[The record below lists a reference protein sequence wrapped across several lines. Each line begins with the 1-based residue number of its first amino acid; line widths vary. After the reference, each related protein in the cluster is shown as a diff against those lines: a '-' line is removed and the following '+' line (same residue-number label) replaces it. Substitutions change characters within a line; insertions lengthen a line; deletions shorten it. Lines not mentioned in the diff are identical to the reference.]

1 MYEWDITCKILL
13 QTAHTILQNK
23 NKKHTGQHF
32 ATEDSV
38 NISKHKQLDIIFFLP
53 ESKTYIQFY
62 DYHFNPYHVT
72 VPLSNFPPGSA

>member
-13 QTAHTILQNK
+13 QTAHTIFK
-23 NKKHTGQHF
+23 KKHTGQQF

-53 ESKTYIQFY
+53 ESVKHTFSFMI
-62 DYHFNPYHVT
+62 T
-72 VPLSNFPPGSA
+72 TLTRIM